1 MLRQVVAPHEALLT
15 LAALEALVSCWE
27 QKQSDR
33 LRFNVKK
40 KIQWREYMKKNRL
53 RAKQH
58 SLRKTINIYESF
70 YLLLETELLT
80 NFCIWNEWIYVITGG
95 PESSGTWRTV
105 SSCLQVRVRANWT
118 CRHKSSSDVKTVNC
132 TQLISDGLKGYSGV
146 NSIHG
151 LERSS

>member
-1 MLRQVVAPHEALLT
+1 MKRFWHWLHSKRLSPVG
-15 LAALEALVSCWE
+15 E

-40 KIQWREYMKKNRL
+40 NIQWREYMKKNRL

-80 NFCIWNEWIYVITGG
+80 NFCIWNEWIYVRTGG

-118 CRHKSSSDVKTVNC
+118 CKTQIFLRC
-132 TQLISDGLKGYSGV
+132 EDSKLHPADQRWLKGIFRCKFNPWSRE
-146 NSIHG
+146 IK
-151 LERSS
+151 LADR